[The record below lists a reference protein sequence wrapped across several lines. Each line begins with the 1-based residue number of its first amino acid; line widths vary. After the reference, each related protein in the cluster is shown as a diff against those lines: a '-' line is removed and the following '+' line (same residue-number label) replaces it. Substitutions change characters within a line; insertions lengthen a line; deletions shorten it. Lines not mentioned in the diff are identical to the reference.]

1 MRDIAIIGG
10 GMAGAA
16 AAALLGRK
24 HSVALIDP
32 HASYPPVFA
41 ADKVAG
47 DQIRVL
53 KSIGLFDAIAAAS
66 TPTTRVINAQ
76 FGGIIERK
84 VIDEY
89 GIRYQTQVET
99 MRGQIPPQVE
109 RIVAHASD
117 FALGDDV
124 QRVTLSDGR
133 VIEARLVVL
142 ATGFSDV
149 LRAKAGIKRN
159 LIKENHSLSFGF
171 DIAAPG
177 NRYSFPSITYYGDR
191 VSDGVDY
198 INMFWIGDVMRANL
212 FVYREPND
220 PWVRNFRRDP
230 QASVYGVLPG
240 LRRFLPQFE
249 VTSPIQ
255 LRTVDLYTV
264 EDQVRPGVVLIGDAS
279 QTPCPAL
286 GMGLS
291 HALTDVAQLGALI
304 DGWLA
309 TPGMSAEKIGQFY
322 ADPVKRNVDAIA
334 LHGANYR
341 RASSTQAG
349 WRWDLHR
356 GQVYWRR
363 RLRGIVQRINPLDP
377 AKQAQATITSR

>member
-10 GMAGAA
+10 GVAGAA
-16 AAALLGRK
+16 AAAVFGRTY
-24 HSVALIDP
+24 SVALIDP
-32 HASYPPVFA
+32 HEMYPPVFA

-47 DQIRVL
+47 DQLRTL
-53 KSIGLFDAIAAAS
+53 KALGLFDAVTAAA
-66 TPTTRVINAQ
+66 TPVTRVINAQ
-76 FGGIIERK
+76 FGSVIERK
-84 VIDEY
+84 IIDEY

-99 MRGQIPPQVE
+99 VRGQIPISVE

-117 FALGDDV
+117 LTLGEDV
-124 QRVTLSDGR
+124 QRVRLSDGR
-133 VIEARLVVL
+133 EIEARLVVL

-149 LRAKAGIKRN
+149 LRAKAGIKRK
-159 LIKENHSLSFGF
+159 LIQENHSLSFGF

-177 NRYSFPSITYYGDR
+177 GSYAFPSLTYYGDR
-191 VSDGVDY
+191 VRDGVDY

-212 FVYREPND
+212 FVYREPTD
-220 PWVRNFRRDP
+220 PWVRDFRRDP

-240 LRRFLPQFE
+240 LRRFLPAFE

-264 EDQVRPGVVLIGDAS
+264 EDQIQPGIVLIGDAS

-286 GMGLS
+286 GMGMS
-291 HALTDVAQLGALI
+291 HALTDVAQLQTY
-304 DGWLA
+304 LA
-309 TPGMSAEKIGQFY
+309 DWFASPGMSAAKVAQFY
-322 ADPVKRNVDAIA
+322 ADPVKQNVDAIA

-341 RASSTQAG
+341 RAASTQTG
-349 WRWDLHR
+349 LKWDFHR

-363 RLRGIVQRINPLDP
+363 RLRGLVQRVNPFDP
-377 AKQAQATITSR
+377 ANSMPASA